1 MRRWDRV
8 SIPRL
13 HCGSCGKPFSIGDP
27 ICLIG
32 EAQLRRCIN
41 YVGPAPASLP
51 PLEMPSFDPDA
62 TQPTVIRSGKPGKPE
77 LPFNGKAA
85 AAGND

>member
-13 HCGSCGKPFSIGDP
+13 HCGSCAKPFRIGDP
-27 ICLIG
+27 ICFLG

-41 YVGPAPASLP
+41 CVGPAPASLP
-51 PLEMPSFDPDA
+51 PLEKPSFDPDA
-62 TQPTVIRSGKPGKPE
+62 TQPTVIRSGKPE

-85 AAGND
+85 AAGKD